1 MDSRFDNWLG
11 SARLGLSRQRAAALC
26 CVLMGGVAGPGC
38 GSGDADDVQDGI
50 GAAGAAAVGGGV
62 GGAGSPGDPAS
73 PASACDPVIV
83 ASPPTSALHVVQCS
97 PLEYT
102 TNPPSGGPH
111 YDDWPLFQSYE
122 FALPEGFLVHGLEHG
137 AVVFW
142 YNCPEGCAD
151 EVQQVE
157 AFIAALPEDARCA
170 GTGSARRAIL
180 VPSARL
186 TSRWAAS
193 AWGFALNASCFDEQA
208 FGAFYADHYAQGPE
222 NLCNPGAAFSE
233 NPCP

>member
-1 MDSRFDNWLG
+1 MDSRFDNLLG
-11 SARLGLSRQRAAALC
+11 SPRLGLSRQRSAALC
-26 CVLMGGVAGPGC
+26 CLLIGASLGC
-38 GSGDADDVQDGI
+38 GSGDTEEGEE
-50 GAAGAAAVGGGV
+50 GVGSGGV
-62 GGAGSPGDPAS
+62 GNTGAGGSSGLSGPSDAPAT
-73 PASACDPVIV
+73 PASACDAVVV
-83 ASPPTSALHVVQCS
+83 ASPPTSAEHVLQCS
-97 PLEYT
+97 ALEYT

-111 YDDWPLFQSYE
+111 YAVWPLFQSYG

-157 AFIAALPEDARCA
+157 AFIAALPADPLCA

-180 VPSARL
+180 VPSANL

-208 FGAFYADHYAQGPE
+208 FGAFYADHYAQGRE

-233 NPCP
+233 DPCL